1 MTLLP
6 PRKEIERGLSQATER
21 FAAEL
26 ARPLPVAPAWSDFEW
41 QMARAAAILHGIGPL
56 LASTLR
62 WSGPT
67 GWQSFV
73 REQRSQTLQRHRDI
87 AAALEAIEA
96 QAVALGVALVAL
108 KGTALHALGIYAPGE
123 RPMADIDLLVRPV
136 DTERA
141 AQLLASLGYTQT
153 WVIWKHRVFERA
165 QGTLAPLA
173 PGDHQGYPLKVEL
186 HERIVER
193 LPCSETDIT
202 ALVFPAQP
210 RCGLNPYPAT
220 NALLVHLL
228 LHATDNMCGRS
239 IRLMHLHDIAR
250 LAARA
255 TLADWE
261 QLLATLSTLKGLW
274 WAFPPLAM
282 VSRYQPGLVP
292 LNVLDA
298 LRRACAWPLRRLC
311 ERASLSQMSYASV
324 SISAFPGLAW
334 CTSSREAVRYVHKRI
349 FPDSEQ
355 LLSRRL
361 VAAERWMEHRPWS
374 QMSQPRRMLQWVLKR
389 PPRQASM
396 YIVRAALETPL
407 QIRG

>member
-6 PRKEIERGLSQATER
+6 PRRQIEQGLGLATER

-56 LASTLR
+56 LASTLQ

-67 GWQSFV
+67 GWQPFL
-73 REQRSQTLQRHRDI
+73 REQRSQTLQRHRDF
-87 AAALEAIEA
+87 AAALEEIEA
-96 QAVALGVALVAL
+96 RAAVLALALVAL
-108 KGTALHALGIYAPGE
+108 KGTALHALGVYAPGE

-141 AQLLASLGYTQT
+141 VQLLTSLGYTQT
-153 WVIWKHRVFERA
+153 GVIWKHRIFERGA
-165 QGTLAPLA
+165 LASLPT
-173 PGDHQGYPLKVEL
+173 GNHQCYPLKIEL

-228 LHATDNMCGRS
+228 LHATDNMCGCS

-255 TLADWE
+255 TMADWE
-261 QLLATLSTLKGLW
+261 RLVGTLSRLKGLW
-274 WAFPPLAM
+274 WALPPLAM

-292 LNVLDA
+292 LDVLDA
-298 LRRACAWPLRRLC
+298 LRSACPWPLRRLC
-311 ERASLSQMSYASV
+311 ERASLSQMSYASL
-324 SISAFPGLAW
+324 SIPAFPGLAW
-334 CTSSREAVRYVHKRI
+334 CTSPREAVRYVSKRLV
-349 FPDSEQ
+349 PDSEQ

-361 VAAERWMEHRPWS
+361 VASERWMERRPWS
-374 QMSQPRRMLQWVLKR
+374 QLSQRQRMLQWVIRR
-389 PPRQASM
+389 PPREASM
-396 YIVRAALETPL
+396 YIVRAALESPL
-407 QIRG
+407 QI

>member
-6 PRKEIERGLSQATER
+6 PRKEIEQGLSQATER

-26 ARPLPVAPAWSDFEW
+26 ARPLPVAPSWSDFDW

-67 GWQSFV
+67 GWQLFL
-73 REQRSQTLQRHRDI
+73 REQRSQTLQRHRDM
-87 AAALEAIEA
+87 AAALQEIEA
-96 QAVALGVALVAL
+96 RAVALGVALVAL

-141 AQLLASLGYTQT
+141 AQMLVSLGYTQT
-153 WVIWKHRVFERA
+153 WVIWKHRIFERGA
-165 QGTLAPLA
+165 GALAPLP
-173 PGDHQGYPLKVEL
+173 PGNHLGYPLKVEL

-202 ALVFPAQP
+202 TLVFPAQP
-210 RCGLNPYPAT
+210 RSGLNPYPAT

-228 LHATDNMCGRS
+228 LHATDNMCARS

-250 LAARA
+250 LAAQA

-261 QLLATLSTLKGLW
+261 QLLGTLSRLKGLW

-282 VSRYQPGLVP
+282 VSRYQPGLLP
-292 LNVLDA
+292 LDVLDA
-298 LRRACAWPLRRLC
+298 LRCACPSPLRSLC
-311 ERASLSQMSYASV
+311 EGASLSQMSYASV

-334 CTSSREAVRYVHKRI
+334 CTSPREAVRYVRKRI
-349 FPDSEQ
+349 LPDGEQ

-361 VAAERWMEHRPWS
+361 LATERWTERRPWS
-374 QMSQPRRMLQWVLKR
+374 QMSQRQRMLQWVFRR

-396 YIVRAALETPL
+396 YIVRAALESPL
-407 QIRG
+407 QI